1 MRFKAKTY
9 SPHQTEIINYCSTIL
24 ANFVQDTFGK
34 LYTYRPMC
42 SAVPAPEKSIEPF
55 LPVHQ
60 DLCQDLNL

>member
-1 MRFKAKTY
+1 MRFQAKRY
-9 SPHQTEIINYCSTIL
+9 SPHQTEMLNYCSAIL
-24 ANFVQDTFGK
+24 VNFVQDVCGIH
-34 LYTYRPMC
+34 YTYRPKC